1 MVVWPRI
8 RVNRDSFV
16 GLLRRFARPWAD
28 IARAHS
34 SAALANRRGDIGLWR
49 GYLRSSEE
57 ALGKLNLS
65 LIGVP
70 EDEVDAELCFVK
82 GEVLRRAGHGY
93 DAQRFLRQA
102 PRLSPGHRSASAV
115 ALRAAAQDFGFQ
127 RIIEEADQARD
138 AAQWREAGELYSEA
152 LRAYPDHYGYVV
164 QYAHCLKEQGH
175 FVEAEC
181 HYRSALALGAARL
194 DVDEHLSFVA
204 TQQGFPVS
212 FAGDWEEALADGD
225 PLDAPLTKADVELVV
240 FLLLGRESALTEI
253 VQLMRRHR
261 SLRSLITAIVEE
273 GSFVSANAR
282 LLSTQSTGTAP
293 TPALLE
299 RNGDFQ
305 RA

>member
-8 RVNRDSFV
+8 WLKRDTFV
-16 GLLRRFARPWAD
+16 GLLRRFTRPWAN
-28 IARAHS
+28 IGRAHS
-34 SAALANRRGDIGLWR
+34 SPALAGKRGDIGLWR

-57 ALGKLNLS
+57 ALSKLNLS

-70 EDEVDAELCFVK
+70 EDEADAELCLVK

-102 PRLSPGHRSASAV
+102 PRLSPSRRSASAV

-138 AAQWREAGELYSEA
+138 AAEWREAGELYSEA

-164 QYAHCLKEQGH
+164 QYGHCLKEQGRLA
-175 FVEAEC
+175 EAEC
-181 HYRSALALGAARL
+181 HYRSALALGAARS
-194 DVDEHLSFVA
+194 DIDEHLSFVA

-212 FAGDWEEALADGD
+212 FVGDWEETLADGD
-225 PLDAPLTKADVELVV
+225 PLDAPPTKADVDLVV
-240 FLLLGRESALTEI
+240 FLLLGREPAIAEI
-253 VQLMRRHR
+253 VQLLRRHR
-261 SLRSLITAIVEE
+261 SLRSLITVIVEE

-282 LLSTQSTGTAP
+282 LLSTRSISTAP
-293 TPALLE
+293 INPGLPE
-299 RNGDFQ
+299 
-305 RA
+305 